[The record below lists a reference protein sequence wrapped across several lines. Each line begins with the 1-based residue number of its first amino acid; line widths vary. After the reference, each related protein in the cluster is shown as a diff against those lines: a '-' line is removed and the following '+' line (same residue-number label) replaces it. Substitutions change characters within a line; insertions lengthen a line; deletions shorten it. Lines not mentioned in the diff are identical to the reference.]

1 MRAILTN
8 FGSTGS
14 VYPFISLA
22 IELKRNGHEAIV
34 ALSPYF
40 SDWVKRFE
48 LDFAPIG
55 PDLKKIQ
62 YDINEAMQDMPESE
76 DWIRDLFAPLFPAL
90 PQMFEEL
97 REACRNADVLISGPW
112 QPASMMIH
120 ELTGIPFVTV
130 QNAHF
135 GGGGTPAFQRASAS
149 LINPFR
155 NHHGLPMV
163 ANPLTA
169 DANSPQLVL
178 YNMSRHVRSPLP
190 DWPPHY
196 HMPGYFFLDDETW
209 RPDAALEAF
218 INEGPAV
225 VISFGSMTHEDPD
238 ALTRLMIKAIDM
250 VGCRAIIQQGWSG
263 LAQTELRSNIHVT
276 GFTPHDW
283 LFPRASCVVHHGGS
297 GTSAS
302 VFRSGKPSVFVP
314 HTYDQ
319 PMWAELAEGLGC
331 AGPTIPYLELS
342 ADRLADSLIKILRSP
357 RYFAAAADL
366 GEKLRAEHGLRRAR
380 QLVEELV
387 ERMGVRHQETES
399 NRAIDEG
406 KYPEDKLNR
415 RKRFLEKQRGRKR
428 EANL

>member
-40 SDWVKRFE
+40 SDWVKRFG

-55 PDLKKIQ
+55 PDLQKIQ

-90 PQMFEEL
+90 PQMFAEL
-97 REACRNADVLISGPW
+97 SEACRRADVLISGPW

-155 NHHGLPMV
+155 VKHGLPMV
-163 ANPLTA
+163 AHPLTA

-196 HMPGYFFLDDETW
+196 HMPGYFFLDDENW
-209 RPDAALEAF
+209 KPDAALDAF
-218 INEGPAV
+218 LNEGPAV

-238 ALTRLMIKAIDM
+238 ALTRLMVKAID
-250 VGCRAIIQQGWSG
+250 VAGCRAVIQQGWSG
-263 LAQTELRSNIHVT
+263 LAQTELPSNIHVT

-283 LFPRASCVVHHGGS
+283 LFPRALCVVHHGGS
-297 GTSAS
+297 GTAAS
-302 VFRSGKPSVFVP
+302 VFRSGRPSVFVP

-319 PMWAELAEGLGC
+319 PLWAELAEGLGC

-342 ADRLADSLIKILRSP
+342 AERLADALMKILRSP
-357 RYFAAAADL
+357 GYFQAAADL

-380 QLVEELV
+380 QLIEELV
-387 ERMGVRHQETES
+387 DKMGVRHQEAATGH
-399 NRAIDEG
+399 AFDDG
-406 KYPEDKLNR
+406 KDPEEKLNR
-415 RKRFLEKQRGRKR
+415 RKKFLEKQRGRKR